1 MPLLLTRCRRLL
13 KALGDASYIVS
24 LGPPDLSELTL
35 DRASNMARPDPLG
48 VSELSLKYGCE
59 ETASYMAL
67 PDALP
72 VLDPLLSRCME
83 AVAKEPDLASRN
95 LTTLPAES
103 RELRLL
109 DRGLALPVT

>member
-1 MPLLLTRCRRLL
+1 ML
-13 KALGDASYIVS
+13 KALDEASYISS

-35 DRASNMARPDPLG
+35 ERTSNMARPDPLG
-48 VSELSLKYGCE
+48 VSELSLKYCCE

-72 VLDPLLSRCME
+72 VLDPLLRRCID
-83 AVAKEPDLASRN
+83 VVDKEPDLASRN

-103 RELRLL
+103 TELRLL
-109 DRGLALPVT
+109 DRGLALPVK